1 MLARTD
7 SRARALVL
15 LIVVAVATTG
25 IGARLVWWQ
34 VVDRER
40 LVRIAMEQLAQHEQ
54 IPAER
59 GEIFDRNGALLATS
73 VEVQSIFATP
83 PSVTDPAH
91 AAARLSPLL
100 GIPAD
105 ELRKRLELNDPWV
118 WLKRRVERDV
128 AERVRALRLP
138 GIGMLPETKRVYPMP
153 GADPQTTLAAQ
164 MIGFVNVDGHG
175 QYGVEGFENRL
186 LGGEPGAVTAHKDSA
201 GRQIADSVYEL
212 REPVDGM
219 DVTLTIDAGVQHLLE
234 QALFTTYKRNKA
246 VGATGIIMDPRD
258 GSILA
263 MASFPSYDANSYAGQ
278 DVARFTPPA
287 IARQYEP
294 GSVIKAL
301 TVAAALD
308 AGAITPGD
316 HVVDDNNLTI
326 GNIRIQNA
334 DRFWF
339 PSGHGELTAGDV
351 LKLSNNVGA
360 AKIGLELGGR
370 KLYEAFKRFGFGSPT
385 GIDIAGEEP
394 GVVWNPDGPNAGGE
408 LTTAQNAF
416 GQGLAITAVQLVR
429 GYAAIAN
436 GGTLVTPHVVAGWT
450 DHAGEY
456 HAAEVEPGE
465 RVMSD
470 KTARSVL
477 RLLVGAID
485 DGIAEMAAIPGYA
498 VAGKTGTAEIAGPV
512 KVTVPDGVDANGKP
526 KTKVVEQLQYIDG
539 WVDSSFVGIVP
550 ASDPQLV
557 TLILIHRPAVWG
569 TYHMQERPEEVYTKL
584 MPQVLEYLAI
594 PPDRPAA
601 KVARP

>member
-15 LIVVAVATTG
+15 LVVVALATTG
-25 IGARLVWWQ
+25 IGARLAWWQ

-40 LVRIAMEQLAQHEQ
+40 LARIALEQLAQNEE
-54 IPAER
+54 IAAER
-59 GEIFDRNGALLATS
+59 GEIFDRHGELLATS

-83 PSVTDPAH
+83 PTVSDPARS
-91 AAARLSPLL
+91 AARLSPLI

-105 ELRKRLELNDPWV
+105 DLRRLLEIDDPWV

-128 AERVRALRLP
+128 AERVRALQLP
-138 GIGMLPETKRVYPMP
+138 GIGLLPETKRVYPMP
-153 GADPQTTLAAQ
+153 GADPRTTLAAQ
-164 MIGFVNVDGHG
+164 TIGFVNVDGSG
-175 QYGVEGFENRL
+175 QYGVEGFEDRL
-186 LGGEPGAVTAHKDSA
+186 LGGEPGAVTAHKDVA
-201 GRQIADSVYEL
+201 GRQIADSVFQL

-219 DVTLTIDAGVQHLLE
+219 DLTLTIDAGVQHLLE
-234 QALFTTYKRNKA
+234 QALLQSYKRNKA
-246 VGATGIIMDPRD
+246 VGVTGVMMDPRD
-258 GSILA
+258 GAIVA

-278 DVARFTPPA
+278 DVALFTPPA

-301 TVAAALD
+301 TIAAALD
-308 AGAITPGD
+308 AEAITPRD
-316 HVVDDNNLTI
+316 RFLDDNNLEI

-339 PSGHGELTAGDV
+339 PSGHGEISAGEV

-360 AKIGLELGGR
+360 AKIGLELGGAG
-370 KLYEAFKRFGFGSPT
+370 LYEAYRRFGFGSPT

-394 GVVWNPDGPNAGGE
+394 GVVWNPDGPNGAGE

-416 GQGLAITAVQLVR
+416 GQGLSITAVQLVR
-429 GYAAIAN
+429 AYAAIAN

-450 DHAGEY
+450 DHSGEY
-456 HAAEVEPGE
+456 HPAELPEAT
-465 RVMSD
+465 RVMSER
-470 KTARSVL
+470 TARTVL
-477 RLLVGAID
+477 RMLVGAID
-485 DGIAEMAAIPGYA
+485 DGIAEMGAIPGYA

-512 KVTVPDGVDANGKP
+512 KVSVPDGVDANGKP
-526 KTKVVEQLQYIDG
+526 KTKVVEQMQYIDG
-539 WVDSSFVGIVP
+539 WVDSSFIGTVP
-550 ASDPQLV
+550 ASDPKLV

-569 TYHMQERPEEVYTKL
+569 TYQMGERPEEVYARL

-594 PPDRPAA
+594 PPDRPARE
-601 KVARP
+601 VARP